1 LPKSEKYNDGENDV
15 RSKLDLVK
23 ELNEIL
29 SIENA
34 AAVRIA
40 SRIDR
45 TPIQEVKRILKRN
58 LIETNTQ
65 KIRLQDIIKQFGEE
79 PTSMKAD
86 LSFVSTNNITT
97 RSKNNHPEN
106 TKIGLQNM
114 SLKHSL
120 PEEYEM
126 EQIRQDFAINHDELV
141 AYESLIGKIQKMNI
155 PHQQENISLLEKS
168 MKEVESMVY
177 WYKIHTPLIID
188 NLWPK
193 VIHTSIKRGQNYLLN
208 HIGIKIPLV
217 IMYADLVGSTK
228 MSMTLPTDNLVSLI
242 RAFDHQISHVVDSQG
257 GYVLKYAG
265 DGVISFFPG
274 RVNNQDRYLTSS
286 TSVGCG
292 KLMINA
298 IKDEINSIL
307 HYVYQYPE
315 LFVKIGIDAGENA
328 VVQFGYEHRSPID
341 ILGYS
346 MNIASKITS
355 ITGPNKVSIGENV
368 YKSLDSE
375 LQSEFHEL
383 SIPDDRWKYVNY
395 GTDRPYK
402 IYTLNT

>member
-1 LPKSEKYNDGENDV
+1 MPKSEKYNDGENDV
-15 RSKLDLVK
+15 RSKRDLVK

-34 AAVRIA
+34 APVRIA

-65 KIRLQDIIKQFGEE
+65 KIRLQGIIKQFGEE

-120 PEEYEM
+120 PEKYEM

-193 VIHTSIKRGQNYLLN
+193 VIHTSIKRG
-208 HIGIKIPLV
+208 K
-217 IMYADLVGSTK
+217 T
-228 MSMTLPTDNLVSLI
+228 TFLI
-242 RAFDHQISHVVDSQG
+242 
-257 GYVLKYAG
+257 
-265 DGVISFFPG
+265 
-274 RVNNQDRYLTSS
+274 TS
-286 TSVGCG
+286 
-292 KLMINA
+292 
-298 IKDEINSIL
+298 
-307 HYVYQYPE
+307 
-315 LFVKIGIDAGENA
+315 
-328 VVQFGYEHRSPID
+328 
-341 ILGYS
+341 
-346 MNIASKITS
+346 ASK
-355 ITGPNKVSIGENV
+355 
-368 YKSLDSE
+368 
-375 LQSEFHEL
+375 F
-383 SIPDDRWKYVNY
+383 R
-395 GTDRPYK
+395 
-402 IYTLNT
+402 